1 MIVQSPR
8 AMKVTVEPETV
19 QTPALLGSAVNVTA
33 RPELATAVT
42 VYGGSQQ
49 MQLETIAKQILR
61 LP

>member
-1 MIVQSPR
+1 MTGSSP
-8 AMKVTVEPETV
+8 P
-19 QTPALLGSAVNVTA
+19 TPTSRSAHKDADTA
-33 RPELATAVT
+33 WRREEYLFSRIVT

>member
-1 MIVQSPR
+1 MYDWVLASDPDLAIDVSSDE
-8 AMKVTVEPETV
+8 V
-19 QTPALLGSAVNVTA
+19 AV
-33 RPELATAVT
+33 RRQEYLFSRIVT